1 MMMMMMMMT
10 MMMMM
15 MMMMIDHHD
24 HHDESWLLI
33 CQALGYDAILYLPTL
48 TQSYSWQQLCAK
60 AKDVLETID
69 VDPNDLLLGLRN

>member
-1 MMMMMMMMT
+1 MMMLLLVMMMMT

-15 MMMMIDHHD
+15 MMID